1 MTPEPSGLSLQ
12 VGTARLARTAEE
24 RRVVTVLFA
33 DLTGSTALAERL
45 DAEDMRGVLERLFEA
60 LAREVAKLDGTVDKY
75 VGDEIMA
82 VFGAPV
88 AHEDDAARAVTAAA
102 AMQAAMPA
110 LNASLDSRHDARL
123 ALRIGINTG
132 EVVAGVL
139 GGQFQAAYTVV
150 GDAVNTAKRL
160 QAAAHP
166 GQILVGESTRH
177 ATARSFEFESAG
189 TIAAKGKAAPVQTYQ
204 YLRALSDAAQGQRP
218 LVGRARERDAL
229 LAAVQRASQGAGGVV
244 AILGDAGI
252 GKTRLL
258 AEARAAGRAS
268 GIRWLQG
275 QASSN
280 GQTMSYLPFREMLRS
295 FAGIID
301 ADDDD
306 AKWSK
311 LRRRLA
317 EVLPESADDIVPY
330 LGAALSLRLPDDASQ
345 RVAGLDGEAMRR
357 QVLRSAYLFFEGLA
371 RSEPTTVVLEDCHW
385 MDRSSELLLSHL
397 LPLSDRL
404 LFICTGRPEHDTPVE
419 RSRQV
424 FKELAGGRY
433 TEITLAPLEP
443 DEGIALLKEI
453 LGTRSL
459 PAGLGDAVVRRAE
472 GNPFFAEEIVRA
484 FRDMRLLTRD
494 ASDGDWMLAEQQ
506 DPSALPTTING
517 VIAARVDR
525 LSEEAREVA
534 LVASVIGRT
543 FSKQLL
549 AAVDTQSRDVSGAL
563 DELRQRALIRP
574 IRGGEDDHAF
584 AHALIQE
591 AIYAGLLV
599 RRRRELHA
607 RVAAAME
614 RLLGERTDEQYGVLA
629 YHYAQ
634 AEDWPKAQEY
644 LFKVGDQ
651 ALRIAADAEAIDH
664 YERALD
670 AYARAFGDR
679 WDPFERAA
687 VERKIGES
695 RYRLGEFDRARRH
708 LDRAL
713 QLLGFAR
720 PRTRTGV
727 RLAIAKELIR
737 QFGHRTLP
745 ALMLRPSASERVSE
759 AVLQTLWF
767 QQFIDYSSEL
777 ELLLYDVLR
786 TLNIAEGAAPSHRT
800 LRAYFGMTLMC
811 HNVGLRGMGGRYARM
826 ASAMSQQV
834 AGSLADALGRASVG
848 LDDYARGRWTDAA
861 TELAAAASAYLA
873 VGELEPWA
881 AVLAYL
887 NIVLVGQGRLG
898 EALPIA
904 SDLENAGRAARDRR
918 IEALGPHC
926 RAHLLSWAGR
936 EREAVTEY
944 ERAMAIYRAIPDHHL
959 WLSAS
964 GALAMTHLRADQLE
978 PVRALVDEGLRLAKE
993 HRLVGWW
1000 LTPILTA
1007 RAELLLRVAAIQQTQ
1022 RSSVLTEAESVI
1034 KKLRSQGRLHDEAI
1048 PASFRQLGS
1057 LQWLRGRHEAAR
1069 AAWHQSLETAQRL
1082 GAVTELFET
1091 HAAIARYAESN
1102 SDREAAASIATRL
1115 HAAIPVTA

>member
-1 MTPEPSGLSLQ
+1 VPEPSGLSLQ
-12 VGTARLARTAEE
+12 VGAGRLARTAEE

-45 DAEDMRGVLERLFEA
+45 DVEDMRLVLERLFEA
-60 LAREVAKLDGTVDKY
+60 LAREVTKLDGTVDKY

-110 LNASLDSRHDARL
+110 LNASLDARHDARL

-139 GGQFQAAYTVV
+139 GGQIQATYTVV
-150 GDAVNTAKRL
+150 GDPVNTAKRL

-166 GQILVGESTRH
+166 GQILVGEPTRQ
-177 ATARSFEFESAG
+177 AAARSFEFESAG
-189 TIAAKGKAAPVQTYQ
+189 AIAAKGKAEPVRTYE
-204 YLRALSDAAQGQRP
+204 YVRTLADAAAGQRA
-218 LVGRARERDAL
+218 LVGRVRERDTL
-229 LAAVQRASQGAGGVV
+229 IAAVQRAKGGTGGVV
-244 AILGDAGI
+244 AILGEAGI

-295 FAGIID
+295 FGGISD
-301 ADDDD
+301 ADDDGT
-306 AKWSK
+306 KWSK
-311 LRRRLA
+311 LRRQLVAVLRDGA
-317 EVLPESADDIVPY
+317 DDVLPYV
-330 LGAALSLRLPDDASQ
+330 GAALSLRLPAEAAE
-345 RVAGLDGEAMRR
+345 RVAGLDGDAMRR
-357 QVLRSAYLFFEGLA
+357 QVLRSAYLLFEGLA
-371 RSEPTTVVLEDCHW
+371 HGEPTAVVLEDCHW
-385 MDRSSELLLSHL
+385 MDRSSEQLLSHL

-404 LFICTGRPEHDTPVE
+404 LFICTGRPENDTPVE
-419 RSRQV
+419 RIRQV
-424 FKELAGGRY
+424 FTELASDRY
-433 TEITLAPLEP
+433 TEIALTPLAPH
-443 DEGIALLKEI
+443 EGIALLHEI

-459 PAGLGDAVVRRAE
+459 PPGLADAVVRRAE

-484 FRDMRLLTRD
+484 FRDMRILTRD
-494 ASDGDWMLAEQQ
+494 ASAGDWMLADQQ
-506 DPSALPTTING
+506 DPGALPTTVNG

-525 LSEEAREVA
+525 LSQEAREVA

-543 FSKQLL
+543 FSERLL
-549 AAVDTQSRDVSGAL
+549 TAVDTESRDVRGAL
-563 DELRQRALIRP
+563 DELHQRALIRP
-574 IRGGEDDHAF
+574 IRGAEDDHAF

-614 RLLGERTDEQYGVLA
+614 RLLGEHADENYGVLA

-634 AEDWPKAQEY
+634 AEDWSKAQEY

-664 YERALD
+664 YERALE
-670 AYARAFGDR
+670 AYARAFGDK

-713 QLLGFAR
+713 QLLGYAR
-720 PRTRTGV
+720 PRSRAGV
-727 RLAIAKELIR
+727 RLAIGRELIR
-737 QFGHRTLP
+737 QVGHRTVP
-745 ALMLRPSASERVSE
+745 ALTLRSPAPERVSE

-767 QQFIDYSSEL
+767 HQFIDYSSEL

-786 TLNIAEGAAPSHRT
+786 TLNIAERAAPSHRT

-811 HNVGLRGMGGRYARM
+811 HNIGLKGMGSRYARM

-834 AGSLADALGRASVG
+834 TGSLADALGRASVG
-848 LDDYARGRWTDAA
+848 LDHYARGRWNDAA

-881 AVLAYL
+881 AIRAYL
-887 NIVLVGQGRLG
+887 NIVLVGQGRLL
-898 EALPIA
+898 EALPIG
-904 SDLENAGRAARDRR
+904 SDLEHAGRAARDRR

-926 RAHLLSWAGR
+926 RAHLLSWAGS
-936 EREAVTEY
+936 EREAVLEY
-944 ERAMAIYRAIPDHHL
+944 GRAMAMYRAIPDHHL
-959 WLSAS
+959 WLSAA
-964 GALAMTHLRADQLE
+964 GALAMTHIRSGELE
-978 PVRALVDEGLRLAKE
+978 AARALVDEGLRLATE
-993 HRLVGWW
+993 HRLLGWW
-1000 LTPILTA
+1000 LTPVLTA
-1007 RAELLLRVAAIQQTQ
+1007 RAELLLRDA
-1022 RSSVLTEAESVI
+1022 EAQPAKRDRLLADAERVV
-1034 KKLRSQGRLHDEAI
+1034 KRLKGQGRLHDEAL
-1048 PASFRQLGS
+1048 PAAFRELGS
-1057 LQWLRGRHEAAR
+1057 LLWLRGRHEAAR
-1069 AAWHQSLETAQRL
+1069 AAWRRSVEAAERL
-1082 GAVTELFET
+1082 GAVTELFQA
-1091 HAAIARYAESN
+1091 HAAIARYSEST
-1102 SDREAAASIATRL
+1102 SDREAAATIATRL
-1115 HAAIPVTA
+1115 HAAIPARA